1 MSKETLKLEIERLKL
16 IRDNSIIRH
25 KQRMESLNKRLEIEK
40 VRKGYIAPCSNSPS
54 ASANAKTSH
63 NSNIKNKEVQ
73 RE

>member
-40 VRKGYIAPCSNSPS
+40 VRREYIAPRSNS
-54 ASANAKTSH
+54 ASQVTSDGF
-63 NSNIKNKEVQ
+63 NTDLKEFQ
-73 RE
+73 K